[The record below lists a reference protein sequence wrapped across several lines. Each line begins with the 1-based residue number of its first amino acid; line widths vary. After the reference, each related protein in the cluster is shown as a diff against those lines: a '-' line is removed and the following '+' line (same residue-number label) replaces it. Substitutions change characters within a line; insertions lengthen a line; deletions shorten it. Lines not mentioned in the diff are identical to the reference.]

1 MTAGIGSGRA
11 PDASV
16 AQIVLS
22 VAGMHCASCGLLIDD
37 VVEDLPGVARSATDV
52 TAGRT
57 LVTLAEGAVIEPWVV
72 AEAIAELG
80 YTARPAP
87 DGLSETSPESG
98 EEPHR

>member
-1 MTAGIGSGRA
+1 MTTGFGAGRVPGDRG
-11 PDASV
+11 

-22 VAGMHCASCGLLIDD
+22 VAGMHCASCGLLVDD

-57 LVTLAEGAVIEPWVV
+57 LVTLAEGAVVEPRVV

-80 YTARPAP
+80 YSAHPVA
-87 DGLSETSPESG
+87 
-98 EEPHR
+98 